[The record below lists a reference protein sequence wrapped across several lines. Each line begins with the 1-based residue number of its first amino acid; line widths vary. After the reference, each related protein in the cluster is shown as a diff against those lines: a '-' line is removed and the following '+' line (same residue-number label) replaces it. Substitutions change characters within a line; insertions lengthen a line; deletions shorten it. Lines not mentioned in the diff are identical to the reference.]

1 MHEKPKTIDAYLA
14 AVSRDRRQALL
25 GLRRAIRRALPAA
38 EECISYG
45 MPAFRVPGGIVA
57 GFAAT
62 KEGYSYYPFSGQTL
76 SDLAGALDGRKR
88 TKSALHFSA
97 EELVPTALLRKL
109 LEARLAEIRG
119 KDARRAATVARRA
132 RERRR

>member
-1 MHEKPKTIDAYLA
+1 MREKPKTIDAYLA
-14 AVSRDRRQALL
+14 ALSPGRRQALQS
-25 GLRRAIRRALPAA
+25 LRRAIRRVLPAA

-45 MPAFRVPGGIVA
+45 MPAFRADGGIVA

-76 SDLAGALDGRKR
+76 SELADALGGRKR

-97 EELVPTALLRKL
+97 KQPIPATLLRKL
-109 LEARLAEIRG
+109 LDTRLAEIRG
-119 KDARRAATVARRA
+119 RSRATLG
-132 RERRR
+132 